1 MITAERMVDA
11 VRALVQ
17 CESPTQ
23 DLEACTRVCDVATA
37 QMADLLPGAG
47 RVETYAGRPVVRWG
61 AKHPEVL
68 LLGHLDTVWP
78 MGTLQRLPWGV
89 DGDHMRGPGV
99 FDMKTGVVQGWGA
112 LADIAAQRPDLLA
125 RVGMLLTT
133 DEETGSQTS
142 RALIAEVSA
151 HARAVLVLE
160 AALGRALK
168 IARKGTSWY
177 VLSFRG
183 RAAHAGLDPDRGIN
197 AAVEAA
203 QFILASR
210 TWADADRGTTVTPTL
225 MSAGTTSNTVPAEA
239 SVTLDVRAWT
249 AEEQQRIDGRVR
261 SWALEHPEAEW
272 TIDGG
277 IDRPAMEERMSAAL
291 FAHAVAAAARLGQ
304 PPIEGAAVG
313 GASDGNLTAAAG
325 IPTLDGLGAVGD
337 GAHADHEYAS
347 IHGMVERSALLA
359 ALIVEIVE
367 DADA

>member
-1 MITAERMVDA
+1 MIAAERMVEA
-11 VRALVQ
+11 VGALVQ

-23 DLEACTRVCDVATA
+23 DLDACARVCQVAAT
-37 QMADLLPGAG
+37 QMAALLPSPG
-47 RVETYAGRPVVRWG
+47 VVQTHAGRPVVRWG
-61 AKHPEVL
+61 AERPEVL
-68 LLGHLDTVWP
+68 LLGHLDTVWQI
-78 MGTLQRLPWGV
+78 GTLQRLPWRV
-89 DGDHMRGPGV
+89 DGDHMHGPGV
-99 FDMKTGVVQGWGA
+99 FDMKAGVVQGWCA
-112 LADIAAQRPDLLA
+112 LAGIAAQRPGLLT

-142 RALIAEVSA
+142 RSLIAEASS

-160 AALGRALK
+160 PAVGRALK

-177 VLSFRG
+177 VLTFRG
-183 RAAHAGLDPDRGIN
+183 RAAHAGLDPERGIN
-197 AAVEAA
+197 AAIEAA

-249 AEEQQRIDGRVR
+249 SEEQQRIDSCVR
-261 SWALEHPEAEW
+261 TWALEHPEADW

-277 IDRPAMEERMSAAL
+277 IDRPAMEERMSAPL
-291 FAHAVAAAARLGQ
+291 FAHAVSAAARLGE

-367 DADA
+367 SADA